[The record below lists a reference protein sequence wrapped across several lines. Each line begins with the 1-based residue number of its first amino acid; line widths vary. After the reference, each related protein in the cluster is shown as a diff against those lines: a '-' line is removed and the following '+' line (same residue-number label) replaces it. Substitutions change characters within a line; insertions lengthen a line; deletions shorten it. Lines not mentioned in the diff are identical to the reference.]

1 MGDSLGLPSWQILE
15 SFDSLHQN
23 YLLGK
28 ILDSILRFVSF
39 LTPMVAYGQ
48 QAPPLREELL
58 PGRLY
63 GHLHSIVVMA
73 FPFNFLSFIL
83 IASLGFFHSQWY
95 IVLNIQISFFQ
106 KNLL

>member
-23 YLLGK
+23 YLFGK

-58 PGRLY
+58 PGRLF
-63 GHLHSIVVMA
+63 GHLHPIVVMA
-73 FPFNFLSFIL
+73 FPLT
-83 IASLGFFHSQWY
+83 FFHLY
-95 IVLNIQISFFQ
+95 L
-106 KNLL
+106 